1 MRHHPP
7 RHPAHGQSIVEL
19 LVGVAAGL
27 IVVAATAALLV
38 AELREQR
45 TLRLEARLTQDLGS
59 AADLIARDLRRAGH
73 WVDAMAGVWTPS
85 APARAN
91 PYTAMSPATDAAS
104 AVAFSYS
111 RDVVENGSVDD
122 DERLGWRLR
131 AGVVELRLGGRWQAV
146 TDAAALTVTTF
157 AVVPS
162 VDEID
167 LAASCPRPCDAA
179 ASAAGTCP
187 PRLQVRSLA
196 MRLTARAAADARIA
210 RRLETR
216 VRLRNDAV
224 VGTCA
229 A

>member
-1 MRHHPP
+1 MPHRPP
-7 RHPAHGQSIVEL
+7 RRPVRGQSIVEL
-19 LVGVAAGL
+19 LVGVAGGL
-27 IVVAATAALLV
+27 VVVAATAALLV

-73 WVDAMAGVWTPS
+73 WGDAMAGVWTPS
-85 APARAN
+85 APAGAN
-91 PYTAMSPATDAAS
+91 PYATVSPATGAAS

-111 RDVVENGSVDD
+111 QDTVENGSVDD

-146 TDAAALTVTTF
+146 TDATALSVTAF
-157 AVVPS
+157 VVVPS

-167 LAASCPRPCDAA
+167 LAASCPRPCDAGTA
-179 ASAAGTCP
+179 AAGTCP
-187 PRLQVRSLA
+187 PRLQLRSLA
-196 MRLTARAAADARIA
+196 LRLAAHATADARIV
-210 RRLETR
+210 RSLETR

-224 VGTCA
+224 VGACTA
-229 A
+229 